1 MSDASDRPE
10 IPRNPVA
17 VTGLVIAGVAA
28 LVGLLSWR
36 VGLLVALAAFG
47 VSVFGYLRYRRVG
60 VGRIPAM
67 TGMIASAL
75 LALSASYFVVT
86 GL

>member
-1 MSDASDRPE
+1 M
-10 IPRNPVA
+10 I
-17 VTGLVIAGVAA
+17 TGLAA
-28 LVGLLSWR
+28 IGGLLSWR
-36 VGLLVALAAFG
+36 VGLLIALAAFV

-67 TGMIASAL
+67 AGMVASAL